1 MFWFLVL
8 LFSLSLKP
16 AFAQDSSVS
25 ATPATPTATIIPTP
39 TPNPAIALFAQ
50 YQNDYNYQR
59 DLYQKAYLEYLNKK
73 NIYTKYGTIT
83 TQQEKFD
90 ATKKALS
97 ARNNTLR
104 AYLIAL
110 RVDLDKYKTVNST
123 ETEKLQIELS
133 KLESW
138 CLEQNL
144 IIDSLN
150 NEDDVKKWIEGQ
162 FVPNFITIQQ
172 VAKTALVLHENNQIL
187 TILNNLKNL
196 SSDIKSAT
204 QNNPTVQS
212 LLSSMPIKYDLVT
225 TSTKN
230 AYDLTQTKQYPG
242 SPFNDFYPN
251 SKKEIT
257 KAQGYLVEIQN
268 SLKSIVNKYL
278 N

>member
-1 MFWFLVL
+1 MLWFLVL
-8 LFSLSLKP
+8 LFGLFLKP
-16 AFAQDSSVS
+16 VYAQDASVS
-25 ATPATPTATIIPTP
+25 AKPPTP

-59 DLYQKAYLEYLNKK
+59 DLYQQAYLEYLNKK

-110 RVDLDKYKTVNST
+110 RVDLDKYRSVNTT
-123 ETEKLQIELS
+123 ETEKFQIELG

-150 NEDDVKKWIEGQ
+150 NEEDVKKWIGDQ
-162 FVPNFITIQQ
+162 FVPNFMTIRQ
-172 VAKTALVLHENNQIL
+172 ATATALVLHENNQIL
-187 TILNNLKNL
+187 TILNSLKSL
-196 SSDIKSAT
+196 TSDIKLAT
-204 QNNPTVQS
+204 QNNLTAQS

-225 TSTKN
+225 ISTQN
-230 AYDLTQTKQYPG
+230 AYTLTQTKQYSG
-242 SPFNDFYPN
+242 NQFNDFYPN
-251 SKKEIT
+251 AKKEIT

-268 SLKSIVNKYL
+268 SLKSLVNKYV